1 MPNALSPR
9 LRAMIISFDPTQPEA
24 LTISEFC
31 KTQKISRSIFYRI
44 RERATQES
52 AGALHPRSRAPREP
66 SRRYGPEVINELVR
80 IRKELKKDGW
90 DYGPKTIHYEA
101 TIQDDFPG
109 GQIPSVATIAR
120 LLACVGHVE
129 RSPRKRP
136 KSSYVPFVRSTAMAL
151 WQLDAFE
158 FRTLSDQ
165 VVTVYQLI
173 DDATRFDVGSS
184 AYARHENSGDA
195 QQVLAQAINAY
206 GPPKEVLSDNSKA
219 FNQLRGGTIGIVEAY
234 LASQG
239 SMPITGLPGRPTT
252 QGKNERSHQTLQRFL
267 KANKPQNLAD
277 VQRLLRRYR
286 EHYNQRRPHQS
297 LNQATPQKAWELLE
311 HTPATEPIPM
321 VVLEAKAA
329 EYLMKRRVGSSAVNR
344 ADLVV
349 SKTGDI
355 LDKLTEQHEPA
366 MDRESHQ
373 LLVRVNR
380 DNCQAYYRGKQI
392 SLPQTYADR
401 QFLRTI
407 TDDEFILSDPD
418 TAEVVLSFPLPLVA
432 LRVHQRFVASYSIRG
447 IHLAHPTKQW
457 SRKAAECQ
465 AQYEA
470 REEDMPE
477 VFDYR

>member
-1 MPNALSPR
+1 MANALSPR
-9 LRAMIISFDPTQPEA
+9 VRAMIINFDPTQPDA

-31 KTQKISRSIFYRI
+31 KTQKISRSIFYRL

-52 AGALHPRSRAPREP
+52 AGALHPRSRAPKMP
-66 SRRYGPEVINELVR
+66 SRRYGPDVINELVR
-80 IRKELKKDGW
+80 IRKELKKVGW

-101 TIQDDFPG
+101 TILDEFPG

-120 LLACVGHVE
+120 LLASVGHVE

-158 FRTLSDQ
+158 FRTGSDQ

-195 QQVLAQAINAY
+195 QQVLATAINEY
-206 GPPKEVLSDNSKA
+206 GPLKEVLSDNSKA
-219 FNQLRGGTIGIVEAY
+219 FNQLRGGTVGIVEAY

-252 QGKNERSHQTLQRFL
+252 QGKNERSHRTLQRFL
-267 KANKPQNLAD
+267 KANRAQDLAD
-277 VQRLLRRYR
+277 VQKLLRRYR

-297 LNQATPQKAWELLE
+297 LNQATPQMPWELLE
-311 HTPATEPIPM
+311 HTPATEPLPV

-329 EYLMKRRVGSSAVNR
+329 KYLMKRRIGNSSVHR
-344 ADLVV
+344 ADVVV

-355 LDKLTEQHEPA
+355 LKELADDQQPA
-366 MDRESHQ
+366 MERDRDQ
-373 LLVRVNR
+373 LLIRVSK

-392 SLPQTYADR
+392 SLPQTYAGR

-407 TDDEFILSDPD
+407 TENEFILSDPD
-418 TAEVVLSFPLPLVA
+418 TAEVVLSFPLPIVA
-432 LRVHQRFVASYSIRG
+432 LRVHGRFVASYSIRG
-447 IHLAHPTKQW
+447 VHLANPTKQW
-457 SRKAAECQ
+457 SRKAAEYQ
-465 AQYEA
+465 AEYEA
-470 REEDMPE
+470 REGDMPE